1 MSPQASPPRD
11 ALGLSATAA
20 RPWVWCGRVSGT
32 PLALLPAG
40 TDPVAKWWASLT
52 AVVTHWLQRD
62 EAAAERL
69 YPLVEH
75 LPRALQES
83 E

>member
-1 MSPQASPPRD
+1 M
-11 ALGLSATAA
+11 
-20 RPWVWCGRVSGT
+20 
-32 PLALLPAG
+32 
-40 TDPVAKWWASLT
+40 AKWWASLT
-52 AVVTHWLQRD
+52 AVVTHWLRRD

-69 YPLVEH
+69 YPLVER

>member
-1 MSPQASPPRD
+1 MTPRLECSV
-11 ALGLSATAA
+11 AGFQ
-20 RPWVWCGRVSGT
+20 RPLC
-32 PLALLPAG
+32 PLLPAG

-52 AVVTHWLQRD
+52 AVVTHWLGRD
-62 EAAAERL
+62 EEAAERL

>member
-1 MSPQASPPRD
+1 MSP
-11 ALGLSATAA
+11 
-20 RPWVWCGRVSGT
+20 
-32 PLALLPAG
+32 PLAVASFPAQPWCRVAESQGGPPSPSLG

-52 AVVTHWLQRD
+52 AVVTHWLRRD
-62 EAAAERL
+62 EEAAERL

-75 LPRALQES
+75 LPRTLQES

>member
-1 MSPQASPPRD
+1 MSLHLREPPP
-11 ALGLSATAA
+11 APFS
-20 RPWVWCGRVSGT
+20 
-32 PLALLPAG
+32 AG

-52 AVVTHWLQRD
+52 AVVIHWLRRD
-62 EAAAERL
+62 EEAAERL

>member
-1 MSPQASPPRD
+1 MSPQPPPREPRRPPAPQRLRLGCSVAEPQGASPP
-11 ALGLSATAA
+11 
-20 RPWVWCGRVSGT
+20 P
-32 PLALLPAG
+32 PPAG

-52 AVVTHWLQRD
+52 AVVTHWLRRD
-62 EAAAERL
+62 EEAAERL

>member
-1 MSPQASPPRD
+1 M
-11 ALGLSATAA
+11 
-20 RPWVWCGRVSGT
+20 
-32 PLALLPAG
+32 
-40 TDPVAKWWASLT
+40 AKWWASLT
-52 AVVTHWLQRD
+52 AVVTHWLRRD

>member
-1 MSPQASPPRD
+1 MTPRLECSVAGFQSPLCP
-11 ALGLSATAA
+11 
-20 RPWVWCGRVSGT
+20 
-32 PLALLPAG
+32 LLPAG

-52 AVVTHWLQRD
+52 AVVTHWLGRD
-62 EAAAERL
+62 EEAAERL